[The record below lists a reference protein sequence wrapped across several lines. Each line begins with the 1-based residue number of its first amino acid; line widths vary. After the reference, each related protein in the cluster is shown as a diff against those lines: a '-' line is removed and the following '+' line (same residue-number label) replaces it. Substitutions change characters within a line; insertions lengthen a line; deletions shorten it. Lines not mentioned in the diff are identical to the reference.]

1 MKQKKNDDG
10 STSYTIET
18 SGLDADD
25 DNSDNQ
31 KTPHS
36 SLTERSKKQ
45 TSSNNQQQLVTKKD
59 DGKLKQI
66 KKDDGNDFKIET
78 TVATADM
85 IKHLVGDNTPD
96 EEEEPAPLVAAKAKP
111 APA

>member
-25 DNSDNQ
+25 DTSDNQ
-31 KTPHS
+31 KTAHS

-45 TSSNNQQQLVTKKD
+45 TSSSQQQLVTKKD

>member
-25 DNSDNQ
+25 DTSDNQ
-31 KTPHS
+31 KTSRS

-45 TSSNNQQQLVTKKD
+45 TSNQQLVTKKD
-59 DGKLKQI
+59 DGKLKQV

-111 APA
+111 APAQPN

>member
-25 DNSDNQ
+25 DTSDNQ
-31 KTPHS
+31 RTAHS

-45 TSSNNQQQLVTKKD
+45 TSSSQQQLVTKKD